1 MQTNLVKLLYSAQK
15 LQFWTILFPYKLCVK
30 KFEIPYLSTVLLST
44 SIDKLPGSDITGCS
58 ILVLRIEMRLWYD
71 LWCKSFSWIQ
81 WLGDK
86 ELRLL
91 FKGAFWQD
99 SNQRRYN
106 IHNVVGLMVLQLQ
119 LKQVHINVYLWN
131 LRNITLTSF
140 QFSQL
145 CIQTASL

>member
-1 MQTNLVKLLYSAQK
+1 MQKKKVKLSCSSQK
-15 LQFWTILFPYKLCVK
+15 LQFWTILFPHKLCVK

-58 ILVLRIEMRLWYD
+58 ILVLRIEIRLWYD
-71 LWCKSFSWIQ
+71 LWCNSFSWIQ
-81 WLGDK
+81 WFGDK

-99 SNQRRYN
+99 SNQIRYN
-106 IHNVVGLMVLQLQ
+106 IYNVVMLMVLQLQ
-119 LKQVHINVYLWN
+119 
-131 LRNITLTSF
+131 TSF